1 MNVLASPRC
10 IGRAAIR
17 RAHHVRLLALALALS
32 VGIGRP
38 VGAQGAGSDAA
49 PVAPATSPRLTCF
62 RGQPLPAC
70 QRFVLTEL
78 GFLRNVATTSRP
90 ATGYD
95 GATIPGLRD
104 KDHAS
109 EILLELGM
117 MQNRGPKHAI
127 GGVLVLGPDVGAKFR
142 YRRWLDASGVALDV
156 GAGVVR
162 ERRYRSQGAALVSD
176 VALNFSDYGAIVL
189 RGSASRRDG
198 RLATGLHAGA
208 RLGSKPA
215 LVGGAAVAVVFALAL
230 AAFSGWGG

>member
-1 MNVLASPRC
+1 MTVHARRSTQ
-10 IGRAAIR
+10 RAARR
-17 RAHHVRLLALALALS
+17 RAFRAWLGLLTLVCVSARPLA
-32 VGIGRP
+32 
-38 VGAQGAGSDAA
+38 AQGTGTDA
-49 PVAPATSPRLTCF
+49 PPAHDGRLPRLTCF

-78 GFLRNVATTSRP
+78 GFLRNVATSSRP

-95 GATIPGLRD
+95 GSVIPGLRD

-109 EILLELGM
+109 EILLELGI

-142 YRRWLDASGVALDV
+142 YRRWLDTSGVALDV

-162 ERRYRSQGAALVSD
+162 ERRFRSQSAALVGD

-189 RGSASRRDG
+189 RGSASQRDG

-215 LVGGAAVAVVFALAL
+215 VIGGTALAVAFGLLFAALAS
-230 AAFSGWGG
+230 AWNE